1 LLVRKILLDFSSVDS
16 GRLVAYW
23 PLARRNDEEVERC
36 LMILAIDIGNT
47 NSCFA
52 LLKGD
57 ECLGQWRLSTN
68 RLRTADEFV
77 LWLENFFARQKVKAT
92 EIEQSIVACVVPSC
106 RFPILKAVEE
116 LVGKEA
122 LLVTAELMETVGV
135 QVKTDS
141 PKEVGA
147 DRVIN
152 AFSAFTRYSQATIV
166 LDFGTATTFDVADE
180 QGNYI
185 GGVIAPGINLSLEA
199 LHRAAARLPS
209 VEIKRPA
216 KVIGTGTESA
226 MQAGIYFGYLGMIE
240 RIVKE
245 IKNELGVSAKVIA
258 TGGLAPLFAKN
269 SDAIDEL
276 DADLTMRGLYQVAR
290 KFSG

>member
-1 LLVRKILLDFSSVDS
+1 
-16 GRLVAYW
+16 
-23 PLARRNDEEVERC
+23 
-36 LMILAIDIGNT
+36 MILAIDIGNT

-52 LLKGD
+52 LFDGD
-57 ECLGQWRLSTN
+57 KCLGQWRLSTN

-77 LWLENFFARQKVKAT
+77 LWLENFFSRQKMLAT
-92 EIEQSIVACVVPSC
+92 DVTQSIVACVVPSC

-116 LVGKEA
+116 LVGKA
-122 LLVTAELMETVGV
+122 PLLVTAELMNQVGV

-141 PKEVGA
+141 PNEVGA

-152 AFSAFTRYSQATIV
+152 AFSAWIKYGQASIV

-180 QGNYI
+180 NGAYI

-199 LHRAAARLPS
+199 LQNAAAMLPS
-209 VEIKRPA
+209 VEIKHPT
-216 KVIGTGTESA
+216 KVIGTNTESA
-226 MQAGIYFGYLGMIE
+226 MQAGIYFGYLGLIE

-245 IKNELGVSAKVIA
+245 IKNELGVPAKVIA
-258 TGGLAPLFAKN
+258 TGGLARLFEKN

-276 DADLTMRGLYQVAR
+276 DAELTMRGLTLVAQ
-290 KFSG
+290 KLAG